1 MTKPINP
8 GRRESF
14 KKVLF
19 GGAALGSLSSFD
31 WKEEKTL
38 QLKGNINHGVCAWS
52 MRPLSLEELCVGIKT
67 VGVHA
72 IDLIGPN
79 NWETLK
85 KHDIH
90 CSMCNGAE
98 LGIAD
103 GFNHTQFHD
112 QLEKNYTEVIPL
124 VAKAG
129 YKNLIA
135 FSGNRKGMDDETGL
149 KNCEAGIKKIL
160 GLAEKHG
167 VIIQMELLNS
177 RVDHKDYMCDKS
189 AWGIELCKRIDSEN
203 FKLLFDIYHMQID
216 EGDIIRTIRNNHQY
230 FGHYHTAGNPGRNEL
245 DENQEIYY
253 PPIMKAIA
261 ESGFKG
267 YVSHEFIPKSEDK
280 IAALGQAVQV
290 CDV

>member
-1 MTKPINP
+1 MTFNP
-8 GRRESF
+8 GRRSSF
-14 KKVLF
+14 KKMI
-19 GGAALGSLSSFD
+19 LGSAAVGSLASFES
-31 WKEEKTL
+31 KQEASF

-52 MRPLSLEELCVGIKT
+52 MRPLSLEELCQNIKS
-67 VGVHA
+67 VGVGA

-85 KHDIH
+85 KYDIH

-98 LGIAD
+98 IGIPD
-103 GFNHTQFHD
+103 GFNDPKFHD

-129 YKNLIA
+129 YQNIIA
-135 FSGNRKGMDDETGL
+135 FSGNRRGMDDETGL
-149 KNCEAGIKKIL
+149 KNCEIGIKKIL

-167 VIIQMELLNS
+167 VTITMELLNS

-189 AWGIELCKRIDSEN
+189 AWGIELCKRISSDN

-230 FGHYHTAGNPGRNEL
+230 FGHYHTAGNPGRNDL
-245 DENQEIYY
+245 DNKQEIYY
-253 PPIMKAIA
+253 PPIMQAIVD
-261 ESGFKG
+261 SGFKG
-267 YVSHEFIPKSEDK
+267 YVSHEFIPKGEDK
-280 IAALGQAVQV
+280 IAALGHAVQV